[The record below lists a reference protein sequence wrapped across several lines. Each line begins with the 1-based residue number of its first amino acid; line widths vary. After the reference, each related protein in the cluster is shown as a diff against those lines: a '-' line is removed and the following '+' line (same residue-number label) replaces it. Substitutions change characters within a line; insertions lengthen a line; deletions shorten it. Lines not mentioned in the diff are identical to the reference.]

1 MNDNLSNSDTTTN
14 KSSKSTKSQISTN
27 TNNNKIHHN
36 LFLIETFLLRY
47 SDPVNS
53 IALSDKHLLF
63 GSMMGKVILF
73 NIKKSQLFKLYD
85 LSNENIVGCSLE
97 NSINGKNTHFIAIGD
112 ESVVSIQEK
121 SNDVE
126 TNTIDNYVQKSIHTD
141 HCNNCFPLMDKNKL
155 LLLNLNPPSNFKE
168 EISIKETSF
177 SLFTYEEEDK
187 NHDLTLEG
195 KIKLCN
201 YCVPFD
207 FKNNLFLFLEH
218 RQNNNRAICL
228 CKFCEDNNESQIGN
242 KTEISMIAKNFGHI
256 SFMKLINSN
265 YLLLVRNYNKV
276 EVYNIKNNQFNLMSS
291 YINRDGEI
299 NAIDFCDVSENVDD
313 ENNEDIQINIILLD
327 IEQNIIELNYKGS
340 QTNNKSKMEI
350 NFKINMNSVKEINQ
364 ELKDK
369 GLFALDFPYFIKN
382 SPNYVAVTTDQAC
395 FLFRKEN

>member
-1 MNDNLSNSDTTTN
+1 
-14 KSSKSTKSQISTN
+14 
-27 TNNNKIHHN
+27 
-36 LFLIETFLLRY
+36 
-47 SDPVNS
+47 
-53 IALSDKHLLF
+53 
-63 GSMMGKVILF
+63 
-73 NIKKSQLFKLYD
+73 
-85 LSNENIVGCSLE
+85 
-97 NSINGKNTHFIAIGD
+97 
-112 ESVVSIQEK
+112 
-121 SNDVE
+121 
-126 TNTIDNYVQKSIHTD
+126 
-141 HCNNCFPLMDKNKL
+141 
-155 LLLNLNPPSNFKE
+155 
-168 EISIKETSF
+168 
-177 SLFTYEEEDK
+177 
-187 NHDLTLEG
+187 
-195 KIKLCN
+195 
-201 YCVPFD
+201 
-207 FKNNLFLFLEH
+207 
-218 RQNNNRAICL
+218 
-228 CKFCEDNNESQIGN
+228 
-242 KTEISMIAKNFGHI
+242 MIAKNFGHI